1 MYFFSRLESSHTHA
15 ESFDM
20 SQQIPPNSF
29 LSSDGN
35 VYSND
40 GMYVLVNNRWVQRQ
54 SASSSSTSSL
64 QPLQLLQ
71 PPQPQLTPRASYTPT
86 TSYQHSG
93 TPHGP
98 ISGND
103 IAAAMRAQFG
113 LNPSSTIQLSQ
124 QQSAF
129 RTYPGTSTAAVPAID
144 VDPSVRAAA
153 GQHPMI
159 GAFVEAWDKLSARR
173 T

>member
-1 MYFFSRLESSHTHA
+1 MYFSSRLESLHTHA

-20 SQQIPPNSF
+20 SQQIPPKSF
-29 LSSDGN
+29 LSSDKN
-35 VYSND
+35 VYSNN

-64 QPLQLLQ
+64 QPLQ
-71 PPQPQLTPRASYTPT
+71 PPQPQLALRASYTPT